1 MQLQTE
7 TTGVMMAYQGGS
19 STRSESRSKG
29 RGARCSSAGK
39 TLAALSHLLGKTT
52 WVEGTSL

>member
-19 STRSESRSKG
+19 STCSESRSKG
-29 RGARCSSAGK
+29 
-39 TLAALSHLLGKTT
+39 
-52 WVEGTSL
+52 